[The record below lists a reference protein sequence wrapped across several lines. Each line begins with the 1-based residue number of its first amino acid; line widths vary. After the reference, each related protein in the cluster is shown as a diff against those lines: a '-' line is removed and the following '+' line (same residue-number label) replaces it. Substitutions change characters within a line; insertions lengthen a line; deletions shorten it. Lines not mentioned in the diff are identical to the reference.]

1 MVWKPS
7 PEIALRTSWRSSCL
21 SSRRTSSHWAV
32 ASVKPVLE
40 MRATIAILLAAV
52 HDADN
57 DPACNLNQSFRYA
70 WKTEARPGASAAVLS
85 DPQAPS
91 PAIVPDQIGAYQ
103 FSVVVTDSTGLSS
116 DPKYVTFTTMLER
129 ECGSVALRQAARTVG
144 SPQIRNAATIGG
156 NVATSSPA
164 GDALP
169 VLAALEA
176 KVHLRSTRG
185 SRVVRFGDFMVGPKK
200 NVRARAE
207 LVTAVEWDDAGP
219 AQVFMKVGTRN
230 AMVIAV
236 AGLALVADR
245 VRRRVGIGLGS
256 CGPTILRAPDAESFA
271 AGLFDEAGWR
281 KVAAAA
287 RPIDDVRGTAA
298 YRRHVLAVLGA
309 RALARVA
316 RMREIA

>member
-1 MVWKPS
+1 MRVDVARDLDG
-7 PEIALRTSWRSSCL
+7 AL
-21 SSRRTSSHWAV
+21 A
-32 ASVKPVLE
+32 
-40 MRATIAILLAAV
+40 LLAAMPPPV
-52 HDADN
+52 VLNGGTDLMVEINFGRKRPDAVVAIDRVGELRDLSVN
-57 DPACNLNQSFRYA
+57 GTVRM
-70 WKTEARPGASAAVLS
+70 GA
-85 DPQAPS
+85 
-91 PAIVPDQIGAYQ
+91 G
-103 FSVVVTDSTGLSS
+103 
-116 DPKYVTFTTMLER
+116 VTFTTMLER
-129 ECGSVALRQAARTVG
+129 DCGSAALREAARTVG

-185 SRVVRFGDFMVGPKK
+185 SRVVPFGEFMTGPKK
-200 NVRARAE
+200 NVRAADE
-207 LVTAVEWDDAGP
+207 LVTAVEWNDAGA
-219 AQVFMKVGTRN
+219 AQIFMKVGTRN

-245 VRRRVGIGLGS
+245 ARKRIGIGLGS
-256 CGPTILRAPDAESFA
+256 CGPTILRAPDAERFA

-281 KVAAAA
+281 PFAPSESACAEFGAKVAAAA

-298 YRRHVLAVLGA
+298 YRRHVLAVMGA

-316 RMREIA
+316 RLA